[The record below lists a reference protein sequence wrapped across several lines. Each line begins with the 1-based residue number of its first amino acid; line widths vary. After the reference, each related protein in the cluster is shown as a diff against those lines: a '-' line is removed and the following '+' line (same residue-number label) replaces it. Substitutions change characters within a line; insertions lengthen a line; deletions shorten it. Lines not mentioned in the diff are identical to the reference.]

1 MDLQPGNAYAG
12 RAPAGSTDTRRLV
25 RARLAVKRRRTRR
38 IRQAVLGVSIAVF
51 VAMFATIYVQLASGN
66 DPALS
71 ASSKAAQVT
80 AVTKTSKQA
89 AAKKATAPSTGSSE
103 ASSSKASTS
112 EASTSEAASSESSS
126 SNASSTEASSTPS
139 TVTTSQS

>member
-12 RAPAGSTDTRRLV
+12 GAPAGSTDTRRLV

-71 ASSKAAQVT
+71 ASSKSAQVT

-112 EASTSEAASSESSS
+112 EASSSSSESSS